1 MAKPE
6 ITQFNLLAPLF
17 VQKYESYLPTAFDES
32 LTILEKMNKIIQQM
46 NLTGELVNEVV
57 TQWNEV
63 MKWVMNEG
71 LQDAVND
78 KLTDWLED
86 GTLGNLINEI
96 LLKSKLDV
104 EMYYRN
110 SGLSVEKYGVKGDGT
125 DETAKFQQAIDD
137 LATIGGGKILIP
149 RGTFIVKNLVIPERK
164 FYWLQGQGGRMTTLK
179 PVDASSQI
187 LAAGGSL
194 NTDYV
199 KLNGFRVESTFDHAY
214 NKPLIDLKYCR
225 DVQIDDI
232 TSLLSGTGT
241 LFRFDSSYVLQ
252 ASNSMLRLGRYSVGF
267 DLTNI
272 TSPSEQ
278 QDTIRFEN
286 VTAFGNVGIILRR
299 SGGNYHGITFDGLK
313 VLNLI
318 ADGDYGAYSETT
330 LSTESTVGAPQVNLT
345 NTAGFAVGSPIVFDF
360 GERFEMNK
368 ITGLSGSTVYLE
380 KPLMY
385 AHAVGS
391 QVLRSGVCV
400 SLANPFNVFATGCHS
415 EGHPVFFMVDSAKGL
430 DFHGNYSGTGEFLRI
445 CGGAQDINIGTTIM
459 DGTDRN
465 IVVKIPSWNTNTA
478 LTRVK
483 MNGPFVRPSGSPVI
497 VVQEGYDKNIPYEM
511 NQLVSG
517 VNERTINMSAGQG
530 TLWQEVVI
538 ANAQEQFRKSYDGEQ
553 RWRGQVSF
561 DYIRENTVG
570 VRDGGHLYTQG
581 AWNGG
586 TLAMG
591 GYHLW
596 IDASNR
602 LRIKY
607 GLPTSDFDGAVVG
620 SQS

>member
-1 MAKPE
+1 MAKPV
-6 ITQFNLLAPLF
+6 ITKFNLLVPLV
-17 VQKYESYLPTAFDES
+17 VQEYERRLPTAFDES
-32 LTILEKMNKIIQQM
+32 LSLLEKMNKIIQY
-46 NLTGELVNEVV
+46 LHETGELVNSVV
-57 TQWNEV
+57 EQWNLV
-63 MKWVMNEG
+63 MEWVMNEG
-71 LQDAVND
+71 LKEAVND
-78 KLTDWLED
+78 KLTEWLDD
-86 GTLGNLINEI
+86 GTLGDLINEI
-96 LLKSKLDV
+96 LFKSKLDV

-125 DETAKFQQAIDD
+125 DETAKFQQAIDE
-137 LATIGGGKILIP
+137 LAVIGGGKLLIP
-149 RGTFIVKNLVIPERK
+149 RGTFLVKNLVFPERK
-164 FYWLQGQGGRMTTLK
+164 FYWIQGQGGRMTTLK

-187 LAAGGSL
+187 LVSGGAL
-194 NTDYV
+194 NTDYFKMV
-199 KLNGFRVESTFDHAY
+199 GVRIESTFNHDY
-214 NKPLIDLKYCR
+214 NKPLIDLKYNR
-225 DVQIDDI
+225 DVLIDDA
-232 TSLLSGTGT
+232 TALLSGTGT

-252 ASNSMLRLGRYSVGF
+252 VSNSMLRLGRYSVGF

-286 VTAFGNVGIILRR
+286 TTVFGNVGLILRR
-299 SGGNYHGITFDGLK
+299 SGGNYHGITLDGLK

-318 ADGDYGAYSETT
+318 SDGDYGAYAETT
-330 LSTESTVGAPQVNLT
+330 LSSDAPVGSPQVNVVNAT
-345 NTAGFAVGSPIVFDF
+345 GFVVNSPIVFDF

-368 ITGLSGSTVYLE
+368 ITGVNGNTIYLE

-385 AHAVGS
+385 AHTTGA

-415 EGHPVFFMVDSAKGL
+415 EGHPTFFMLDSAKGL
-430 DFHGNYSGTGEFLRI
+430 DFIGNYSGTGEFLRI

-465 IVVKIPSWNTNTA
+465 IVVKIPTWNTNTA

-483 MNGPFVRPSGSPVI
+483 MNGPFVRPSGSPTI
-497 VVQEGYDKNIPYEM
+497 VVQEGFDKNIPYEM
-511 NQLVSG
+511 TQLVSG
-517 VNERTINMSAGQG
+517 VAERTINMSAGQG
-530 TLWQEVVI
+530 TLWQEITI
-538 ANAQEQFRKSYDGEQ
+538 ANAQEQFRKSYDGEL
-553 RWRGQVSF
+553 RWRNQVSF

-570 VRDGGHLYTQG
+570 TRDGGHLYTQG